1 MGTQDLLSKANS
13 SPIAQS
19 LWNFIPWMSPSFIY
33 IFRFLSN
40 GSFLFVYRHFQIFW
54 SRANPQSISLNT
66 SLSLANVLLPLCVSC
81 QICRGIYICSSTL
94 PWKVTACQSVGTH
107 ISAAPQELM
116 VPLHRQANT
125 VYCQVLLRLRLQ
137 APCVL
142 LTDSIFSLQ
151 LTIKFLKWL
160 LSWA

>member
-1 MGTQDLLSKANS
+1 MGTQDLLSKANC
-13 SPIAQS
+13 SPITQS

-40 GSFLFVYRHFQIFW
+40 ASFPFVYRHFQISW

-66 SLSLANVLLPLCVSC
+66 PLSLANVLLPLCVSC

-94 PWKVTACQSVGTH
+94 SWKVTACQSMGTH
-107 ISAAPQELM
+107 ISVASRELM

-125 VYCQVLLRLRLQ
+125 VYCQVLLRPRLQ
-137 APCVL
+137 APCLL
-142 LTDSIFSLQ
+142 LTDSISSLQ
-151 LTIKFLKWL
+151 LTIQFLKWL